1 MAVFFLGWSKK
12 ALIYL
17 ARGGVKEF
25 FKILSESGQI
35 SLDFPGT
42 PVLIY
47 MVKKRVT
54 RMHVCRHF
62 FHHQMKKRVTESL
75 HLIFLNAVRRR
86 EMKLK
91 LAISVVMV
99 LMAVSGVAN
108 AIIITDGIKIDR
120 VGASDTFTVSF
131 LYNQWAGDE
140 NSILFAGYQIII
152 AAEPIGPTL
161 PVTERAFTPGEV
173 LIESGTMQGVL
184 TMNGFDWLYSGPSPY
199 QGVQIAAISDEY
211 NGDTGIIGTFP
222 ANTPLFTFEYT
233 GSATEFVVYDS
244 DVDQLNEA
252 GRIAVPAIPEP
263 ATIALLG
270 LGAIGLLRRKK

>member
-1 MAVFFLGWSKK
+1 MKAKLMALG
-12 ALIYL
+12 
-17 ARGGVKEF
+17 
-25 FKILSESGQI
+25 
-35 SLDFPGT
+35 
-42 PVLIY
+42 
-47 MVKKRVT
+47 
-54 RMHVCRHF
+54 
-62 FHHQMKKRVTESL
+62 
-75 HLIFLNAVRRR
+75 AV
-86 EMKLK
+86 
-91 LAISVVMV
+91 AAMV
-99 LMAVSGVAN
+99 LAVSGVAN
-108 AIIITDGIKIDR
+108 AAIITDGIKIDR
-120 VGASDTFTVSF
+120 VGASNTFTVSF

-161 PVTERAFTPGEV
+161 LDPERAFTPGEV

-184 TMNGFDWLYSGPSPY
+184 TMNGFDWLYSGPPPY

-252 GRIAVPAIPEP
+252 GRIPVPAIPEP
-263 ATIALLG
+263 ATLALLG
-270 LGAIGLLRRKK
+270 LGGLFFARKKK